1 MMEWAWLIPS
11 LPAIAFAF
19 MATLGR
25 RLPTWSAIA
34 ATGSMAVSFVLFFFV
49 FADWFGQKSFPDNY
63 TFTYSIDWL
72 RAGAGDAVAVLTW
85 GMLIDP
91 ITLTMVG
98 LVTAAALGIQ
108 VYSWS
113 YMAHEPRFTWFF
125 AVHSL
130 FAAAMLALVMAD
142 NLLLLYIAWELVGI
156 CSYLLIG
163 FFYDRRSAAEAAK
176 KAFITTRI
184 GDVGLLIGILLLF
197 AQTGTFELSGPDGIF
212 AALANGDLSDTVVT
226 GAALLILM
234 GAIGKS
240 AQFPFHVWLPDAMEG
255 PTPVSA
261 LVHSATMVVAGVYLV
276 ARLFPFFVASESAA
290 LLVMSLGAITAL
302 GAGAMAL
309 VMTDIK
315 RVLAYS
321 TLTDLGFMMLA
332 LGAGSLT
339 AGMFHLL
346 IHGFSKAILFL
357 GAGSI
362 THGSGQT
369 DIRQMGGLWRRMPLT
384 ALAFGIG
391 ALSLGG
397 IPPFGGFFSKDEVFL
412 GVFHGQFGWFFLGV
426 ALTVGFMKALY
437 MGRVFFAAFLGPLK
451 PENEHAHES
460 GAAMLTPM
468 LAFATFALLGGFLAL
483 GWTDGYQGFGY
494 FVFAGDHQE
503 AFHINWL
510 IAGASVLLAVAGFG
524 IAWMAYVTGSLKTEP
539 IIASVR
545 PLHTLVANKF
555 YVDEVY
561 QWTIDTVVLTLGNAI
576 AFIDRRV
583 VNDVG
588 VNGPGFATEWSGRV
602 MRNVQTGKVYSYALG
617 MVLGFLALAVALS
630 VAWVLAQ

>member
-25 RLPTWSAIA
+25 RLPTWTAIA
-34 ATGSMAVSFVLFFFV
+34 ATGSMGVSFVLFFFV
-49 FADWFGQKSFPDNY
+49 FGDWFGEKSFTGQYAFP
-63 TFTYSIDWL
+63 FSIDWL
-72 RAGAGDAVAVLTW
+72 RAGDAVLKW

-91 ITLTMVG
+91 VSLTMIG

-130 FAAAMLALVMAD
+130 FAAAMLTLVMAD

-197 AQTGTFELSGPDGIF
+197 AQTGTFELSEIF
-212 AALANGDLSDTVVT
+212 AALANGDLSDAVVT
-226 GAALLILM
+226 GAAILMFM

-240 AQFPFHVWLPDAMEG
+240 AQFPLHVWLPDAMEG

-290 LLVMSLGAITAL
+290 LLVTSLGAVTAL
-302 GAGAMAL
+302 GAAAMAL
-309 VMTDIK
+309 VMTDMK

-369 DIRQMGGLWRRMPLT
+369 DIRQMGGLWRRMPWT

-412 GVFHGQFGWFFLGV
+412 AVFHGHFGWFFLGV

-437 MGRVFFAAFLGPLK
+437 MGRVFFAAFLGRLK

-460 GAAMLTPM
+460 GPTMLAPM
-468 LAFATFALLGGFLAL
+468 LAFAMFALLGGFLAL

-503 AFHINWL
+503 AFHLNWW
-510 IAGASVLLAVAGFG
+510 IASMSVLLAVAGFA

-545 PLHTLVANKF
+545 PLHTLVVNKF

-561 QWTIDTVVLTLGNAI
+561 QWTIDRVVLTAGNAV
-576 AFIDRRV
+576 AFVDRRL
-583 VNDVG
+583 VNDIG
-588 VNGPGFATEWSGRV
+588 VNGPGIVTEQSGKLLRLA
-602 MRNVQTGKVYSYALG
+602 QTGKVYNYALG
-617 MVLGFLALAVALS
+617 MVLGFLALAA
-630 VAWVLAQ
+630 AWWLAQ

>member
-25 RLPTWSAIA
+25 RLPTWTAIA
-34 ATGSMAVSFVLFFFV
+34 ATGSMAVSFALFFFV
-49 FADWFGQKSFPDNY
+49 FADWFGEKSFPHDY
-63 TFTYSIDWL
+63 VFIYSIDWL
-72 RAGAGDAVAVLTW
+72 RAGDAILTW
-85 GMLIDP
+85 GMWIDP
-91 ITLTMVG
+91 LTLTMVG

-130 FAAAMLALVMAD
+130 FAAAMLTLVMAD

-197 AQTGTFELSGPDGIF
+197 AQTGTFELSAIF
-212 AALANGDLSDTVVT
+212 AALAQGDLSDTVVT
-226 GAALLILM
+226 GAAILMFM

-240 AQFPFHVWLPDAMEG
+240 AQFPLHVWLPDAMEG

-290 LLVMSLGAITAL
+290 LLVTSLGAVTAL
-302 GAGAMAL
+302 GAAAMAL
-309 VMTDIK
+309 VMTDMK

-369 DIRQMGGLWRRMPLT
+369 DIREMGGLWRRMPWT

-412 GVFHGQFGWFFLGV
+412 AVFHGHFGWFFLGV

-437 MGRVFFAAFLGPLK
+437 MGRVFFAAFLGRLK

-460 GAAMLTPM
+460 GPAMLAPM
-468 LAFATFALLGGFLAL
+468 LAFAMFALLGGFLAL

-503 AFHINWL
+503 AFHLNWW
-510 IAGASVLLAVAGFG
+510 IAGASVLLAVAGFA

-561 QWTIDTVVLTLGNAI
+561 QWTIDRVVLTAGNAV
-576 AFIDRRV
+576 AFVDRRL
-583 VNDVG
+583 VNDIG
-588 VNGPGFATEWSGRV
+588 VNGPGIVTEQSGKLLRLA
-602 MRNVQTGKVYSYALG
+602 QTGKVYNYALG
-617 MVLGFLALAVALS
+617 MVLGFLALAA
-630 VAWVLAQ
+630 AWWLAQ

>member
-1 MMEWAWLIPS
+1 M
-11 LPAIAFAF
+11 
-19 MATLGR
+19 
-25 RLPTWSAIA
+25 
-34 ATGSMAVSFVLFFFV
+34 VS
-49 FADWFGQKSFPDNY
+49 S
-63 TFTYSIDWL
+63 
-72 RAGAGDAVAVLTW
+72 R
-85 GMLIDP
+85 
-91 ITLTMVG
+91 
-98 LVTAAALGIQ
+98 
-108 VYSWS
+108 
-113 YMAHEPRFTWFF
+113 
-125 AVHSL
+125 
-130 FAAAMLALVMAD
+130 
-142 NLLLLYIAWELVGI
+142 
-156 CSYLLIG
+156 
-163 FFYDRRSAAEAAK
+163 
-176 KAFITTRI
+176 
-184 GDVGLLIGILLLF
+184 
-197 AQTGTFELSGPDGIF
+197 
-212 AALANGDLSDTVVT
+212 ALANGDLSDTVVT

-290 LLVMSLGAITAL
+290 LLVMSLGAVTAL

-412 GVFHGQFGWFFLGV
+412 AVFHGQLGWFFLGV

-510 IAGASVLLAVAGFG
+510 IAGASVLLAVAGFA
-524 IAWMAYVTGSLKTEP
+524 IAWMAYVTGSLKTEG

-545 PLHTLVANKF
+545 PVHTLVANKF

-617 MVLGFLALAVALS
+617 MVLGFLALAVA
-630 VAWVLAQ
+630 WWLAQ

>member
-11 LPAIAFAF
+11 LPAIAFAL
-19 MATLGR
+19 MVALR
-25 RLPTWSAIA
+25 RWLPNWGAIL
-34 ATGSMAVSFVLFFFV
+34 ATGSMAVSFALFFFV
-49 FADWFGQKSFPDNY
+49 FADWFGQKSFPGDY
-63 TFTYSIDWL
+63 TFMYSIDWL
-72 RAGAGDAVAVLTW
+72 RAGDAVLTW
-85 GMLIDP
+85 GMWIDP
-91 ITLTMVG
+91 ITLTMLG

-108 VYSWS
+108 VYSWG

-130 FAAAMLALVMAD
+130 FAASMLALVMAD

-176 KAFITTRI
+176 KAFITTRV

-197 AQTGTFELSGPDGIF
+197 VETGTFELSAIF
-212 AALANGDLSDTVVT
+212 AALANGELSEGVVT
-226 GAALLILM
+226 GAALLMLM

-261 LVHSATMVVAGVYLV
+261 LVHSATMVVAGVFLV
-276 ARLFPFFVASESAA
+276 ARVFPFFEASDTASLV
-290 LLVMSLGAITAL
+290 LLCLGAVTAL
-302 GAGAMAL
+302 GAAAMAL

-321 TLTDLGFMMLA
+321 TLTDLAFMMLA
-332 LGAGSLT
+332 LGAGSVT

-346 IHGFSKAILFL
+346 LHGFAKATLFL

-362 THGSGQT
+362 SHGSEQT
-369 DIRQMGGLWRRMPLT
+369 DIRQMGGLRRRMPLT
-384 ALAFGIG
+384 ALAFGVA

-397 IPPFGGFFSKDEVFL
+397 IPPFGGFFSKDEVTL
-412 GVFHGQFGWFFLGV
+412 AAFHGQFGWVFLIV

-437 MGRVFFAAFLGPLK
+437 MGRVFFSAFLGKLK

-460 GAAMLTPM
+460 GPSMLAPM
-468 LAFATFALLGGFLAL
+468 LVFTTLGALGGLLAF
-483 GWTDGYQGFGY
+483 GWTDGYGGFGY

-503 AFHINWL
+503 AFHLNVG
-510 IAGASVLLAVAGFG
+510 IAVASAVLALAGFG
-524 IAWMAYVTGSLKTEP
+524 IAWLAYVTGSLSTEG
-539 IIASVR
+539 IIARVR
-545 PLHTLVANKF
+545 PVHTAVANKF

-576 AFIDRRV
+576 AWVDRAL

-588 VNGPGFATEWSGRV
+588 VNGPGVVTERSGRV
-602 MRNVQTGKVYSYALG
+602 LRLVQTGKLYSYALG
-617 MVLGFLALAVALS
+617 MVLGFLALAVAWW
-630 VAWVLAQ
+630 VAQ

>member
-25 RLPTWSAIA
+25 RMPNWTAVA
-34 ATGSMAVSFVLFFFV
+34 ATGSMAVGFVLFFFV
-49 FADWFGQKSFPDNY
+49 FADWLGAKSFPDDY
-63 TFTYSIDWL
+63 TFIYSIDWL
-72 RAGAGDAVAVLTW
+72 RAGDAVLTW
-85 GMLIDP
+85 GMWIDP
-91 ITLTMVG
+91 ITLTMLG

-108 VYSWS
+108 VYSWG

-130 FAAAMLALVMAD
+130 FAASMLALVMAD

-176 KAFITTRI
+176 KAFITTRV

-197 AQTGTFELSGPDGIF
+197 KETGTFELSAIF
-212 AALANGDLSDTVVT
+212 AALEQGALSEGVVT
-226 GAALLILM
+226 GAAILMLM

-276 ARLFPFFVASESAA
+276 ARVFPFFEASDTASLVVLCLAA
-290 LLVMSLGAITAL
+290 VTAL
-302 GAGAMAL
+302 GAAAMAL

-321 TLTDLGFMMLA
+321 TLTDLAFMMLA

-346 IHGFSKAILFL
+346 LHGFAKATLFL

-362 THGSGQT
+362 SHGSEQT
-369 DIRQMGGLWRRMPLT
+369 DIRQMGGLRRRLPWT
-384 ALAFGIG
+384 ALFFGLG

-397 IPPFGGFFSKDEVFL
+397 IPPFGGFFSKDEVTL
-412 GVFHGQFGWFFLGV
+412 AVFHGQYGWVFLIV
-426 ALTVGFMKALY
+426 ALAVGFMKALY
-437 MGRVFFAAFLGPLK
+437 MGRVFFSAFLGRLK

-460 GAAMLTPM
+460 GPSMLAPM
-468 LAFATFALLGGFLAL
+468 LVFSVVGAIGGLLAF
-483 GWTDGYQGFGY
+483 GWSEGYKGFGY

-503 AFHINWL
+503 GFHLNWW
-510 IAGASVLLAVAGFG
+510 IAGASTLLAVAGFG
-524 IAWMAYVTGSLKTEP
+524 IAWQAYVARKLDTERV
-539 IIASVR
+539 IARVR
-545 PLHTLVANKF
+545 PVHTLVANKF

-561 QWTIDTVVLTLGNAI
+561 QWAIDRVVLTLGNVI
-576 AFIDRRV
+576 AWIDRAF

-588 VNGPGFATEWSGRV
+588 VNGPGIVTELSGKV
-602 MRNVQTGKVYSYALG
+602 MRNVQTGKLYSYALG
-617 MVLGFLALAVALS
+617 MVLGFLAVAVAWWTA
-630 VAWVLAQ
+630 V

>member
-1 MMEWAWLIPS
+1 MMELAWLIPS

-19 MATLGR
+19 MVTLGK
-25 RLPTWSAIA
+25 RLPNWSAIA
-34 ATGSMAVSFVLFFFV
+34 ATGSIAVSFALFFFV
-49 FADWFGQKSFPDNY
+49 FADWLGAKSFPHPENY
-63 TFTYSIDWL
+63 TFVYSIDWL
-72 RAGAGDAVAVLTW
+72 RAGDAILTW
-85 GMLIDP
+85 GMWIDP
-91 ITLTMVG
+91 ISLTMLG

-130 FAAAMLALVMAD
+130 FAASMLALVMAD

-176 KAFITTRI
+176 KAFITTRV

-197 AQTGTFELSGPDGIF
+197 VETGTFELSTIF
-212 AALANGDLSDTVVT
+212 AALAAGDLSEGIVT
-226 GAALLILM
+226 GAAVLMLL

-276 ARLFPFFVASESAA
+276 ARIFPFFEASDTASLV
-290 LLVMSLGAITAL
+290 LLSLGAVTAM
-302 GAGAMAL
+302 GAAAMAL

-321 TLTDLGFMMLA
+321 TLTDLAFMMLA
-332 LGAGSLT
+332 LGAGSVT

-346 IHGFSKAILFL
+346 LHGFAKATLFL
-357 GAGSI
+357 GAGSVS
-362 THGSGQT
+362 HGSDKT
-369 DIRQMGGLWRRMPLT
+369 DIRDMGGLRRVMPWT

-397 IPPFGGFFSKDEVFL
+397 LPPFGGFFSKDEVTLAVFL
-412 GVFHGQFGWFFLGV
+412 IEEPYRWIFLTV

-437 MGRVFFAAFLGPLK
+437 MGRLFFSVFLGRLK
-451 PENEHAHES
+451 PENEHAHEA
-460 GAAMLTPM
+460 GPAMLAPM
-468 LAFATFALLGGFLAL
+468 LVFTTLGAVGGLLAFN
-483 GWTDGYQGFGY
+483 WTDGYQGFGY

-503 AFHINWL
+503 AFHPNWW
-510 IAGASVLLAVAGFG
+510 IAAASAALAVAGFG
-524 IAWMAYVTGSLKTEP
+524 ITWLAYVTGSLRTDS
-539 IIASVR
+539 IIAKVR
-545 PLHTLVANKF
+545 PVHTLVANKF

-561 QWTIDTVVLTLGNAI
+561 QWGIDQVMLRAGNAVAWVDR
-576 AFIDRRV
+576 AF
-583 VNDVG
+583 VNDIG
-588 VNGPGFATEWSGRV
+588 VYGPGFVTEMSGTKLRLL
-602 MRNVQTGKVYSYALG
+602 QSGKIYNYALG
-617 MVLGFLALAVALS
+617 MVLGFLAVAVAWWWAL
-630 VAWVLAQ
+630 

>member
-11 LPAIAFAF
+11 LPAMAFAF

-25 RLPTWSAIA
+25 RMPNWTAVA
-34 ATGSMAVSFVLFFFV
+34 ATGSMGVSFALFFFV
-49 FADWFGQKSFPDNY
+49 FADWFGAKSFPDPGTY
-63 TFTYSIDWL
+63 TFIYSIDWL
-72 RAGAGDAVAVLTW
+72 RAGDAVLTW
-85 GMLIDP
+85 GMWIDP
-91 ITLTMVG
+91 ITLVMLG

-108 VYSWS
+108 VYSWG

-130 FAAAMLALVMAD
+130 FAASMLALVMAD

-176 KAFITTRI
+176 KAFITTRV

-197 AQTGTFELSGPDGIF
+197 AQTGTFELSAIF
-212 AALANGDLSDTVVT
+212 AALEGGELSDAVVT
-226 GAALLILM
+226 GAAILMLM

-240 AQFPFHVWLPDAMEG
+240 AQFPLHVWLPDAMEG

-276 ARLFPFFVASESAA
+276 ARLFPFFEASESAA
-290 LLVMSLGAITAL
+290 LLVMSLGAVTAL
-302 GAGAMAL
+302 GAAAMAL

-332 LGAGSLT
+332 LGAGSVT

-346 IHGFSKAILFL
+346 LHGFAKAVLFL

-362 THGSGQT
+362 SHGSGQT
-369 DIRQMGGLWRRMPLT
+369 DIRQMGGLRLRMPLT
-384 ALAFGIG
+384 AVAFGVA

-397 IPPFGGFFSKDEVFL
+397 IPPFGGFFSKDEVTL
-412 GVFHGQFGWFFLGV
+412 AVFHGQFGWFFLGV

-437 MGRVFFAAFLGPLK
+437 MGRVYFSVFLGRLK
-451 PENEHAHES
+451 PGNEHAHES
-460 GAAMLTPM
+460 GWAMLLPM
-468 LAFATFALLGGFLAL
+468 FAFALLGGLGGLLAF
-483 GWTDGYQGFGY
+483 GYTDGYQGFGY

-503 AFHINWL
+503 AFHLNWW
-510 IAGASVLLAVAGFG
+510 IAAASTVLAVAGFG
-524 IAWMAYVTGSLKTEP
+524 VAWMAYVTGSLSTETV
-539 IIASVR
+539 IAKVR
-545 PLHTLVANKF
+545 PVHALVVNKF
-555 YVDEVY
+555 YVDEAY
-561 QWTIDTVVLTLGNAI
+561 QWAIDRVVLTLGNLI
-576 AFIDRRV
+576 AFIDRAF

-588 VNGPGFATEWSGRV
+588 VNGPGVVTALSGAV
-602 MRNVQTGKVYSYALG
+602 MRKVQTGKLYNYALG
-617 MVLGFLALAVALS
+617 MVLGFLAVAVA
-630 VAWVLAQ
+630 WWMAQ

>member
-11 LPAIAFAF
+11 LPAVAFAF
-19 MATLGR
+19 MVTLGR
-25 RLPTWSAIA
+25 RMPNWTAIA
-34 ATGSMAVSFVLFFFV
+34 ATGSMAVSFALFFFV
-49 FADWFGQKSFPDNY
+49 FADWFGAKSFPDDY
-63 TFTYSIDWL
+63 TFIYSIDWL
-72 RAGAGDAVAVLTW
+72 RAGDAVLTW
-85 GMLIDP
+85 GMWIDP

-108 VYSWS
+108 VYSWG

-130 FAAAMLALVMAD
+130 FAASMLALVMAD

-163 FFYDRRSAAEAAK
+163 FFYDRRPAAEAAK

-197 AQTGTFELSGPDGIF
+197 RETGTFELSAIF
-212 AALANGDLSDTVVT
+212 AALEQGALSEGVVT
-226 GAALLILM
+226 GAAVLMLM

-276 ARLFPFFVASESAA
+276 ARVFPFFEASDTAS
-290 LLVMSLGAITAL
+290 LLLLSLGAVTAL
-302 GAGAMAL
+302 GAAAMAL

-321 TLTDLGFMMLA
+321 TLTDLAFMMLA
-332 LGAGSLT
+332 LGAGSVT

-346 IHGFSKAILFL
+346 LHGFAKATLFL
-357 GAGSI
+357 GAGSVS
-362 THGSGQT
+362 HGSGQT
-369 DIRQMGGLWRRMPLT
+369 DIRDMGGLRRVMPWT
-384 ALAFGIG
+384 ALAFGVG

-397 IPPFGGFFSKDEVFL
+397 LPPFGGFFSKDEVTL
-412 GVFHGQFGWFFLGV
+412 AVFHGQYGGVFLAV

-437 MGRVFFAAFLGPLK
+437 MGRLFFSVFLGRLK

-460 GAAMLTPM
+460 GPSMLLPM
-468 LAFATFALLGGFLAL
+468 LVFTTLGAAGGLLAF

-494 FVFAGDHQE
+494 FVFAGGHQE
-503 AFHINWL
+503 AFHLNWW
-510 IAGASVLLAVAGFG
+510 IAGASTLLAVAGFG
-524 IAWMAYVTGSLKTEP
+524 IAWTAYVTGSLSTEG
-539 IIASVR
+539 IIKRVR
-545 PLHTLVANKF
+545 PVHTLVANKF

-561 QWTIDTVVLTLGNAI
+561 QWTIDRVALRAGNAVAWVDR
-576 AFIDRRV
+576 AF

-588 VNGPGFATEWSGRV
+588 VNGPGVVTERSGKV
-602 MRNVQTGKVYSYALG
+602 MRRLQTGKLYNYALG
-617 MVLGFLALAVALS
+617 MALGFLAVAA
-630 VAWVLAQ
+630 AWWWAL

>member
-11 LPAIAFAF
+11 LPAIAFAL
-19 MATLGR
+19 MVTLGK
-25 RLPTWSAIA
+25 RLPNWSAIA

-49 FADWFGQKSFPDNY
+49 FADWFGAKSFPDPDNY
-63 TFTYSIDWL
+63 TFIYSIDWL
-72 RAGAGDAVAVLTW
+72 RAGDAVLTW
-85 GMLIDP
+85 GMWIDP
-91 ITLTMVG
+91 ITLTMLG

-108 VYSWS
+108 VYSWG

-130 FAAAMLALVMAD
+130 FAASMLALVMAD

-163 FFYDRRSAAEAAK
+163 FFYERRSAAEAAK
-176 KAFITTRI
+176 KAFITTRV

-197 AQTGTFELSGPDGIF
+197 KQTGTFELSAIF
-212 AALANGDLSDTVVT
+212 AALEQGALSDGVVT
-226 GAALLILM
+226 GAAVLMLL

-276 ARLFPFFVASESAA
+276 ARVFPFFEASDTAS
-290 LLVMSLGAITAL
+290 LVVLSLGAVTAL
-302 GAGAMAL
+302 GAAAMAL

-321 TLTDLGFMMLA
+321 TLTDLAFMMLA

-346 IHGFSKAILFL
+346 VHGFSKAVLFL

-362 THGSGQT
+362 SHGSEQT
-369 DIRQMGGLWRRMPLT
+369 DIRNMGGLRRVMPWT
-384 ALAFGIG
+384 ALTFGIG

-397 IPPFGGFFSKDEVFL
+397 IPPFGGFFSKDEVTL
-412 GVFHGQFGWFFLGV
+412 AVFHGPYWWIFGIV
-426 ALTVGFMKALY
+426 ALAVGFMKALY
-437 MGRVFFAAFLGPLK
+437 MGRVFFSAFLGNLK
-451 PENEHAHES
+451 PENEHSHES
-460 GAAMLTPM
+460 GLSMLLPM
-468 LAFATFALLGGFLAL
+468 AAFAAFALVGGLLAL
-483 GWTDGYQGFGY
+483 GWTDGYKGFGY
-494 FVFAGDHQE
+494 FVFPGDHQE
-503 AFHINWL
+503 AFHLNWW
-510 IAGASVLLAVAGFG
+510 IAGASTLLAVAGFG
-524 IAWMAYVTGSLKTEP
+524 IAWSAYVTRKLDTERV
-539 IIASVR
+539 IARVR
-545 PLHTLVANKF
+545 PVHTLVANKF

-561 QWTIDTVVLTLGNAI
+561 QWSIDRVVLTLGNVI
-576 AFIDRRV
+576 AWIDRRI

-588 VNGPGFATEWSGRV
+588 VNGPGIVTELSGKV
-602 MRNVQTGKVYSYALG
+602 MRNVQTGKLYSYALG
-617 MVLGFLALAVALS
+617 MVLGFLAVAVAWWTA
-630 VAWVLAQ
+630 V